1 MKTYPTLCSFR
12 IAAITLMLSL
22 SPAMAAAKPDA
33 ALKNSLTSF
42 FAHGVEF
49 EGARAELIEVDGWPE
64 TRGALHWQLPHISGH
79 PGRISM
85 VAWRGKPTQRQRWY
99 VPVKLRWWKRVAVAK
114 AGLPVSTI
122 LSPEL
127 LSVER
132 RDITGHAGKIWSHPS
147 RMKGLR
153 LTQAVNAGAIIS
165 AQMVIRPPLLQYGDL
180 VTLIVHMPGISVR
193 ASARVLQ
200 RASQGQRIRVQ
211 NITSKKIMQAEV
223 MDRHTVRVMAG
234 GA

>member
-1 MKTYPTLCSFR
+1 MKTYSAFCPLR
-12 IAAITLMLSL
+12 IATLTLMLSL
-22 SPAMAAAKPDA
+22 SPVIAVAEPDA
-33 ALKNSLTSF
+33 ALKDSLTSF
-42 FAHGVEF
+42 FTRGVEF
-49 EGARAELIEVDGWPE
+49 EGARAELIEVGGWPE
-64 TRGALHWQLPHISGH
+64 AKGALHWQLPHISGH
-79 PGRISM
+79 PGRISL

-99 VPVKLRWWKRVAVAK
+99 VPVTLRWWKRVAVAK

-132 RDITGHAGKIWSHPS
+132 RDITGHAGKIWSQPS

-153 LTQAVNAGAIIS
+153 LTQVVDAGAIIS

-223 MDRHTVRVMAG
+223 MDRHTVRALTG